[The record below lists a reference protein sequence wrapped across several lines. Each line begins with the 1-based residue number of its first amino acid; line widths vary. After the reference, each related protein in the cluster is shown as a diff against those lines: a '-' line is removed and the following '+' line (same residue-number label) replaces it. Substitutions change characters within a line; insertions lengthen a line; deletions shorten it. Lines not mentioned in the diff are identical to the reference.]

1 MKGQSVEARQAELL
15 GDLLANVRFQEWL
28 WNRISQLTPFHP
40 IVPPENASGLRMA
53 WLEGRR
59 SVGLEDVGA
68 ITNDY
73 PLRYASMMSS
83 APAWRAQREAKE
95 ITK

>member
-1 MKGQSVEARQAELL
+1 M
-15 GDLLANVRFQEWL
+15 
-28 WNRISQLTPFHP
+28 WNRIAQLTPFHP
-40 IVPPENASGLRMA
+40 IVPSNTETGLRMA
-53 WLEGRR
+53 WFEGRR

-83 APAWRAQREAKE
+83 AAAWRAQREMQE
-95 ITK
+95 IPK